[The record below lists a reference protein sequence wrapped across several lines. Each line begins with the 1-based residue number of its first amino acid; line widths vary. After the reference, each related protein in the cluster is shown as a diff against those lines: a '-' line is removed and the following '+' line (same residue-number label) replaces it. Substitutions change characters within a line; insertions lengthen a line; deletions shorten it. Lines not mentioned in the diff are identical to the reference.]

1 MLATQP
7 KKVRKRVLQ
16 EDLQRKPKKSKSDF
30 KIPFLEK
37 ISLIDKQIFCGS
49 KFFI

>member
-16 EDLQRKPKKSKSDF
+16 EDLQRKPKKVKKWF
-30 KIPFLEK
+30 QNTFPRENLFNR
-37 ISLIDKQIFCGS
+37 
-49 KFFI
+49 